1 MQVKQFLSLACL
13 LTPLMAA
20 ALPDEQLNVHFR
32 RGQEIPHDQVRVIP
46 ESLPNDNI
54 GRNMKRFQP
63 YFNNEGGGGCWP
75 YPAVDSDGNWS
86 GGLKPSGKESGDC
99 RNSVGQVYV
108 RGAWY
113 KGRYGIM
120 YTWFAPKDETGVGG
134 GHRYEWEGAVIWV
147 NNPNVPDAKMVGG
160 AVSAHHG
167 WKTTTNIAGDVSF
180 YQGHPLCKYYVDTA
194 VFGTHRIGW
203 TDKVGGLQPAVA
215 WEQLPAPARNA
226 LLSTDWGHA
235 TFMLGYGFLDHL
247 ANAYPF

>member
-1 MQVKQFLSLACL
+1 MKGVVDVGRTLLSTAMATGGELSW
-13 LTPLMAA
+13 LTGHAIYSLRNRREE
-20 ALPDEQLNVHFR
+20 DERKRR
-32 RGQEIPHDQVRVIP
+32 RGSR
-46 ESLPNDNI
+46 SLPNPLTKSSSTNA
-54 GRNMKRFQP
+54 FSSS
-63 YFNNEGGGGCWP
+63 C
-75 YPAVDSDGNWS
+75 S

-235 TFMLGYGFLDHL
+235 TFMLGYGFVDHL